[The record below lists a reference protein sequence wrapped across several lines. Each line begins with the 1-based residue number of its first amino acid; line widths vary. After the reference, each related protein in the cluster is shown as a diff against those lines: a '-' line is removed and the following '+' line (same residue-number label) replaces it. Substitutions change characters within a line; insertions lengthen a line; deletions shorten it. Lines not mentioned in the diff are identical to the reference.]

1 MTRRIAQQRHSH
13 PMSTTQE
20 IFFVTGE
27 PSGDLH
33 AALLAQQLA
42 QWPQLQLTGAGGPL
56 MRQAGV
62 VTDFDSSGWGTVG
75 IAGALRRVP
84 YLLLQKYHIAQLIAR
99 RQPAVV
105 ILVDFGAFNVRLART
120 LRRHCPG
127 QRVLYYFPPSSW
139 SRQRRDWSFLAELTD
154 VVITPFEWS
163 AQNLRDSGVNVHWVG
178 HPVLDRISPPA
189 DRAAFRREHAL
200 PDAQPVVGLMPG
212 SRPVERRCIGPQLT
226 GAAALINNKLPDSHF
241 LWSIWPPDKPGRLD
255 HRADQADYITCLS
268 DSRTLIMA
276 SDMVVATS
284 GTATL
289 EAAAA
294 DCPMIMV
301 YRGTRAMTL
310 QYWLSDLGTEYY
322 AMPNIV
328 AQRRVVPELLQWD
341 VNPDRVAREVVD
353 LYTNPARWNQMKH
366 DLAQV
371 RKALGAPG
379 ASRRAAQIVAEM
391 LGLPGNSERRQ
402 IPNSQPMEDLI

>member
-1 MTRRIAQQRHSH
+1 MTWRITRQRYSH

-62 VTDFDSSGWGTVG
+62 VTDFGSSEWGTVG

-84 YLLLQKYHIAQLIAR
+84 YLLLQKYRIAQLIAR
-99 RQPAVV
+99 RQPALV

-120 LRRHCPG
+120 LRRYCPG
-127 QRVLYYFPPSSW
+127 QRILYYFPPSSW

-163 AQNLRDSGVNVHWVG
+163 AQNLRDRGVNVHWTG

-189 DRAAFRREHAL
+189 DRAAFRRKHAL
-200 PDAQPVVGLMPG
+200 PDGQPVVGLMPG
-212 SRPVERRCIGPQLT
+212 SRSVERRCIGPQLLSAT
-226 GAAALINNKLPDSHF
+226 TLINNKLPDSRF
-241 LWSIWPPDKPGRLD
+241 LWSIWPPGKPGRLD
-255 HRADQADYITCLS
+255 HQADQADYITCLS

-276 SDMVVATS
+276 CDMVVAAS
-284 GTATL
+284 GTAAL

-301 YRGTRAMTL
+301 YRGTRAMVV
-310 QYWLSDLGTEYY
+310 QYWLSDFGTEYY
-322 AMPNIV
+322 AMPNII
-328 AQRRVVPELLQWD
+328 AQRRVIPELLQWD
-341 VNPDRVAREVVD
+341 VNPDRVACEVVD
-353 LYTNPARWNQMKH
+353 LYTNPARWDQMKR
-366 DLAQV
+366 DLAEV
-371 RKALGAPG
+371 REVLGPPG
-379 ASRRAAQIVAEM
+379 ASRRAAQVVAEV
-391 LGLPGNSERRQ
+391 LGLPGNSEHSRA
-402 IPNSQPMEDLI
+402 PSLQPTEDKI